1 MDDAS
6 DLGANGLKEGSS
18 SQPTI
23 AKASIVDNF
32 VSIKNSMDSNNSC
45 EANEANK
52 QTPYEWTEDFESDD
66 EVDEVLYHKE
76 ISLKINLIS
85 SLKVEFGIFCMYTWN
100 SERTSPLAFDAEI
113 EKAARQNCVLHQA
126 TLSSSSVRIDLEGA
140 PLDNFE
146 SENFEKSFESDVEVE
161 EVEIVNMAKGIDTY
175 FRSGSFEDPSPVVYR
190 TSELFHESL
199 ERLNDLLRSCPHHDI
214 PKWELV
220 KIFYGSLDA
229 SNRQFLLAASAGL
242 FFTRPSNF
250 HVQNMNQGRQGE
262 LSLEQ
267 KIEQIMRS
275 QADMMELLRKNE
287 QKAEI
292 NSKSMGE
299 IGIQV
304 GQLADE
310 RSTRPTPIPTEGV
323 VEDYVSDE
331 EEDPMTVE
339 MNDKIILKET
349 KESFQ
354 NDFKAP
360 KQLKLGKGVNIPL
373 IDAIKQIPAYAKFLK
388 DMYTLKRCHKKVDS
402 IAHVS
407 IALINSLLLKYK
419 DPGAPLISIEI
430 VEEFYYPLDFQV
442 LDTEY
447 PCMNIQTNVILGR
460 PFLATIE
467 A

>member
-1 MDDAS
+1 MDYAS

-32 VSIKNSMDSNNSC
+32 VSIKNYMDSNNSC

-85 SLKVEFGIFCMYTWN
+85 SLKVEFGIFCMHTWN
-100 SERTSPLAFDAEI
+100 SERTSPFAFDVEI
-113 EKAARQNCVLHQA
+113 EKTARQNRVLHQA
-126 TLSSSSVRIDLEGA
+126 TLASSSVRIDLEGA

-175 FRSGSFEDPSPVVYR
+175 FRSGSFEDPSPVV
-190 TSELFHESL
+190 
-199 ERLNDLLRSCPHHDI
+199 
-214 PKWELV
+214 
-220 KIFYGSLDA
+220 
-229 SNRQFLLAASAGL
+229 
-242 FFTRPSNF
+242 
-250 HVQNMNQGRQGE
+250 
-262 LSLEQ
+262 
-267 KIEQIMRS
+267 
-275 QADMMELLRKNE
+275 
-287 QKAEI
+287 
-292 NSKSMGE
+292 
-299 IGIQV
+299 
-304 GQLADE
+304 GQLANE

-388 DMYTLKRCHKKVDS
+388 DMYALKRCHKKVDS

-407 IALINSLLLKYK
+407 IALINSLPLKYK

-430 VEEFYYPLDFQV
+430 VYPNAYPMNELDHTLENLLCVGSEKELFDGMTFQEREEEF
-442 LDTEY
+442 
-447 PCMNIQTNVILGR
+447 
-460 PFLATIE
+460 
-467 A
+467 